1 MSLLIDILI
10 GLAIIIFLLGI
21 KIVRPTEKGLIER
34 LGKYTKTAEQGFT
47 WIIPIIYRMIKVNIT
62 ERMVDVMP
70 QMVITK
76 DKLNAV
82 VDAVVYYQIK
92 DVKKSIYNVDD
103 HKRQL
108 TSLARTTLR
117 SVIGK
122 MTLTEA
128 NENRDKINEN
138 VEKVLDKETDSYGIR
153 VLRVEIQKI
162 EPPKDVQE
170 AMNSVVKAEQEKI
183 AANDLATASETKAD
197 GGRRADIKKAE
208 GVKQS
213 LILQAEGRAD
223 ALVKVANAR
232 AEQIRLVND
241 ALNKHFKDDAQIY
254 KKLETVQE
262 AMKNGTKFVIDSK
275 SNIMN
280 VMSDIA
286 GVPIVPVKT
295 AKK

>member
-1 MSLLIDILI
+1 
-10 GLAIIIFLLGI
+10 
-21 KIVRPTEKGLIER
+21 
-34 LGKYTKTAEQGFT
+34 
-47 WIIPIIYRMIKVNIT
+47 MIKVNIT

-223 ALVKVANAR
+223 ALVKVAIAR
-232 AEQIRLVND
+232 AEQIKLVND
-241 ALNKHFKDDAQIY
+241 ALNKHFKNDAQIY

-262 AMKNGTKFVIDSK
+262 SLKSGTKFVIDSK

-280 VMSDIA
+280 VISDVA
-286 GVPIVPVKT
+286 GVPIIPVKKT
-295 AKK
+295 N